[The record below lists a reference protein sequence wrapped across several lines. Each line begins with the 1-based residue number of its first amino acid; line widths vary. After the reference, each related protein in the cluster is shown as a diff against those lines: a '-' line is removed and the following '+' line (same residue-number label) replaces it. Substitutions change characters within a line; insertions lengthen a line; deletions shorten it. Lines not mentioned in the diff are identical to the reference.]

1 MVGVHY
7 KPNGTKTP
15 EPVFHELNDGSKTY
29 KEQIE
34 KFVYVKEDREKTPYE
49 KIELFFPHPLFKVLT
64 KLIDEAKKLR
74 PNFGIKKF
82 RINSKPLHVALWN
95 KLWS

>member
-15 EPVFHELNDGSKTY
+15 EPAFHELNDGSKTY

-64 KLIDEAKKLR
+64 KLIVEAKKLR

-82 RINSKPLHVALWN
+82 RINSKPLRVAL
-95 KLWS
+95 

>member
-7 KPNGTKTP
+7 KPTGTKIP
-15 EPVFHELNDGSKTY
+15 EPAFHELNNGRKTF

-34 KFVYVKEDREKTPYE
+34 KFVYAKEDREKAPYE

-64 KLIDEAKKLR
+64 KLIDEAKSYDQISVLK
-74 PNFGIKKF
+74 NSGSK
-82 RINSKPLHVALWN
+82 SKPLHVALWS
-95 KLWS
+95 KL

>member
-7 KPNGTKTP
+7 KPTGTKNP
-15 EPVFHELNDGSKTY
+15 DPAFHELNNGRKTF

-34 KFVYVKEDREKTPYE
+34 KFVNAKEDREKAPYE

-64 KLIDEAKKLR
+64 KLID
-74 PNFGIKKF
+74 
-82 RINSKPLHVALWN
+82 
-95 KLWS
+95 

>member
-1 MVGVHY
+1 MGEDLLPSTTLSTTSTICELKYGEKPIVGVHY
-7 KPNGTKTP
+7 KTNGTKTP
-15 EPVFHELNDGSKTY
+15 APAFHELNDGNKTY

-64 KLIDEAKKLR
+64 KLIDEAKKL
-74 PNFGIKKF
+74 
-82 RINSKPLHVALWN
+82 
-95 KLWS
+95 

>member
-7 KPNGTKTP
+7 KPTGTKIP
-15 EPVFHELNDGSKTY
+15 EPAFHELNNGRKTF

-34 KFVYVKEDREKTPYE
+34 KFVHVKEDREKAPYE

-64 KLIDEAKKLR
+64 KLIDEAKSYDQISVLK
-74 PNFGIKKF
+74 NSGSK
-82 RINSKPLHVALWN
+82 SKPLHVALWS
-95 KLWS
+95 KL